1 MYCTVDGQLAEKSDR
16 HFRVLVVT
24 ELVLSTLSFIA
35 GILGGAAVGGPVGAV
50 VGGFLGSALGT
61 VVGAAAG
68 WVGADVRRTLGEHDV
83 FGRGSSAETTEQQEQ
98 ERAAV
103 EAERKSDEQNR
114 I

>member
-1 MYCTVDGQLAEKSDR
+1 MHIMCVFVVITEVILTG
-16 HFRVLVVT
+16 LVV
-24 ELVLSTLSFIA
+24 SSMSFIA

-50 VGGFLGSALGT
+50 VGGFIGSALGT

-83 FGRGSSAETTEQQEQ
+83 FGRGSSAETKVEQEQ

-103 EAERKSDEQNR
+103 EAERKSDEQNH